1 MIRIS
6 IAACSL
12 IMATPASA
20 GAALDYRLPATGLL
34 SSLSPVT
41 RQTAEHL
48 PMEFR
53 WEYGWLW
60 DNAQIQLLNY
70 EFVRERLGGSG
81 KVSYYAGFGP
91 AVGTRIGDER
101 PLYGLAGNARAQYAT
116 GGAFAYVG
124 VSGYGLFEQKGPTI
138 GRMAFVAG
146 FGWSFR

>member
-41 RQTAEHL
+41 RQT
-48 PMEFR
+48 R
-53 WEYGWLW
+53 LW

-138 GRMAFVAG
+138 GRIAFVAG